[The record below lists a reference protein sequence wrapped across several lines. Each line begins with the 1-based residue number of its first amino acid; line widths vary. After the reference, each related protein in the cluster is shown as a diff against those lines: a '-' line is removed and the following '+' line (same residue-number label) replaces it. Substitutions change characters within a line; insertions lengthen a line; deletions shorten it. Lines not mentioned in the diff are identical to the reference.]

1 MIKALYTIG
10 TSGRH
15 DDDFL
20 AVLQQHQIDAVIDIR
35 LWNEGRYYKAEHCR
49 RRLLA
54 EALADVCRMSVEHLC
69 GALQARF
76 MRIMARR
83 TRCDGRLL

>member
-1 MIKALYTIG
+1 MFT
-10 TSGRH
+10 RH
-15 DDDFL
+15 DNAGYRKSLPGIRQKTL
-20 AVLQQHQIDAVIDIR
+20 AYGEKTLT
-35 LWNEGRYYKAEHCR
+35 
-49 RRLLA
+49 
-54 EALADVCRMSVEHLC
+54 VEHLC